1 MTSYEVVPEPCF
13 DIFRLPRELP
23 GEIMSRDLMIVK
35 PSNQVINS
43 TISSNSLYEFQLAN
57 PAQMMDLNDSMIL
70 MSLNLYNTTT
80 PGAVN
85 GALGAVA
92 SAFSPAF
99 FRQVQLTIGTTV
111 ISSSSTNAGISQY
124 VYNLLRWSKSA
135 QLGNGDLDILEYL
148 DVAVRPASASVYPPE
163 GTLSGSQSVNI
174 APVLIATTP
183 SQVLTSTALYVSL
196 TDAGAVDHLANL
208 VATPVAG
215 VITLGSLATINPNF
229 NFGFYKRSQ
238 KVAYTPG
245 AGTATF
251 VVRIPLNRL
260 FGFCKD
266 GMPVVYGQPI
276 NLRFYPS
283 LSSQYIQKT
292 STTIAYDYW
301 INSMDLFLSVKKP
314 SAAVAARIQEAL
326 AAGAKTRLQYNDY
339 DTFSFGAATNQTFT
353 ITLGVPSYYLTWLVL
368 TFRPSSYFNP
378 QTATAASPNVGCSI
392 CPNPI
397 VNDDVPFTQ
406 AYITYG
412 QQIVPAIPYGTSQAD
427 LARMYT
433 TYQEC
438 CDTLNPAGQGSI
450 IDFEQWSQNHFLL
463 CFDLRNRDITGISG
477 ASPATSLTINLQLK
491 NAPTATL
498 PVVGNYQ
505 VSATWFA
512 CREVEFQATSQGV
525 AIVSV

>member
-35 PSNQVINS
+35 PSNQVINT

-70 MSLNLYNTTT
+70 LSLNLYNTT
-80 PGAVN
+80 GAVAVN
-85 GALGAVA
+85 GALGVVA

-148 DVAVRPASASVYPPE
+148 DVAVRPVSAAAYPPT
-163 GTLSGSQSVNI
+163 GPVSGSQSVDI
-174 APVLIATTP
+174 APVLITSTP
-183 SQVLTSTALYVSL
+183 SQVLSSEAIFVATTS
-196 TDAGAVDHLANL
+196 AGATTHGITAVTVPTA
-208 VATPVAG
+208 AG
-215 VITLGSLATINPNF
+215 VTLASLATINPNF
-229 NFGFYKRSQ
+229 NFGFYKRSV
-238 KVAYTPG
+238 KVAYTAPG
-245 AGTATF
+245 GIIPTF

-260 FGFCKD
+260 FGFCKE

-292 STTIAYDYW
+292 QVAGAIAYDYW

-326 AAGAKTRLQYNDY
+326 AAGAKTRLQYNDF
-339 DTFSFGAATNQTFT
+339 DTFSFGAAKNQTFT

-368 TFRPSSYFNP
+368 TFRPSPYFGP
-378 QTATAASPNVGCSI
+378 QTAASASPNVGCSI

-491 NAPTATL
+491 NPPTTSD
-498 PVVGNYQ
+498 YQ